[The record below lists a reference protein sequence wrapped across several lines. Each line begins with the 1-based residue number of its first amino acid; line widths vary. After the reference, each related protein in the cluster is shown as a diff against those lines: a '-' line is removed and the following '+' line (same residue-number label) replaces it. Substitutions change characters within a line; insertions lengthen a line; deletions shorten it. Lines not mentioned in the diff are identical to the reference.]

1 MIITLLS
8 NFKED
13 ARLSM
18 DNYRD
23 LLFNNYL
30 NNNKF
35 DIKKFIPAKSNF
47 LNSIRYSRYIE
58 YPEII
63 KKINSNI
70 FHIVE
75 DGYAHLIKSLDSR
88 KAIISVFDL
97 IPLVFWKKNF
107 YLTKPPLFYLYSLSY
122 LKFFKTIIDCSDNTK
137 KDLIN
142 LCKIKEERIK
152 KIYYPVQKEYKIFS
166 KEKKIFYKKKN
177 NFDKDYFYIL
187 LTGKDFYKNHLRAL
201 KALSTLIQEGFKI
214 KIVKLGP
221 PYKDWLDEIKKLN
234 IESSVI
240 YFSKYLSNHEICEI
254 YNICDLLFF
263 PSLYEG
269 FGLPVVESMACG
281 LPVLSSQEG
290 SLKEIAGGCSI
301 ITNPYDIYDMK
312 KKLIKLIKYKDLR
325 YKLISLGLK
334 NSKRFSEKS
343 FFDSHENIY
352 DSLNNFFYDN

>member
-97 IPLVFWKKNF
+97 IPLVFWKK
-107 YLTKPPLFYLYSLSY
+107 
-122 LKFFKTIIDCSDNTK
+122 KF
-137 KDLIN
+137 
-142 LCKIKEERIK
+142 
-152 KIYYPVQKEYKIFS
+152 
-166 KEKKIFYKKKN
+166 
-177 NFDKDYFYIL
+177 L
-187 LTGKDFYKNHLRAL
+187 LN
-201 KALSTLIQEGFKI
+201 
-214 KIVKLGP
+214 
-221 PYKDWLDEIKKLN
+221 
-234 IESSVI
+234 
-240 YFSKYLSNHEICEI
+240 
-254 YNICDLLFF
+254 
-263 PSLYEG
+263 
-269 FGLPVVESMACG
+269 
-281 LPVLSSQEG
+281 
-290 SLKEIAGGCSI
+290 
-301 ITNPYDIYDMK
+301 
-312 KKLIKLIKYKDLR
+312 
-325 YKLISLGLK
+325 
-334 NSKRFSEKS
+334 
-343 FFDSHENIY
+343 
-352 DSLNNFFYDN
+352 

>member
-13 ARLSM
+13 ERLSM

-23 LLFNNYL
+23 LLFNNFV
-30 NNNKF
+30 NNKKF
-35 DIKKFIPAKSNF
+35 IIKKFIPCKSNLF
-47 LNSIRYSRYIE
+47 NSIRYSRYIE
-58 YPEII
+58 YPRVI
-63 KKINSNI
+63 KKIHSNT

-75 DGYAHLIKSLDSR
+75 DGYAHLIKSLDP
-88 KAIISVFDL
+88 KKTVISIFDL

-107 YLTKPPLFYLYSLSY
+107 YLTRPPLFYLYSLSY
-122 LKFFKTIIDCSDNTK
+122 LKFFKTIIVCSENTK
-137 KDLIN
+137 KDLVN
-142 LCKIKEERIK
+142 LCNIKEEIIK
-152 KIYYPVQKEYKIFS
+152 KVFYPVQKEYKIFS
-166 KEKKIFYKKKN
+166 KEKKFFYKNKY
-177 NFDKDYFYIL
+177 NFKKDYFYIL

-201 KALSTLIQEGFKI
+201 RAISSLIKEGFKI
-214 KIVKLGP
+214 KIVKLGS

-234 IESSVI
+234 IESSII

-290 SLKEIAGGCSI
+290 SLKEIAGGCSFL
-301 ITNPYDIYDMK
+301 TNPYDIYDMT
-312 KKLIKLIKYKDLR
+312 KKLTKLIKYKDLR
-325 YKLISLGLK
+325 YKLIAMGLK

-343 FFDSHENIY
+343 FYDGHENIY
-352 DSLNNFFYDN
+352 SSLNNFNF